1 MLGGLWRRALLWD
14 AQQKWRRI
22 APALAA
28 RAARTLLDIGC
39 GAGALA
45 HQLALTRADLHIT
58 CVDLQAA
65 PLFADL
71 KVSTWDG
78 HTLPYAAQ
86 QFDAA
91 LLLTVLHH
99 CPDPDAV
106 LREALRVAR
115 TVVIVEDVYDTAW
128 QRRLT
133 YFFDSLFNWQ
143 WQAHWMLRW
152 QGAPAHPRSNRS
164 DAVWRASFA
173 QAGWVL
179 EEASQQRF
187 LGLFT
192 QACYVLRG
200 TNPSTT

>member
-1 MLGGLWRRALLWD
+1 MFGGLWRRALLWD

-22 APALAA
+22 SPVLAA
-28 RAARTLLDIGC
+28 HQAHTLLDIGC

-45 HQLALTRADLHIT
+45 HHLANTRADLGVT
-58 CVDLQAA
+58 CVDIEAT
-65 PLFADL
+65 PLFAEV
-71 KVSTWDG
+71 KVVTWDG
-78 HTLPYAAQ
+78 RALPYAAQ

-115 TVVIVEDVYDTAW
+115 TVVVIEDVYQNEV

-143 WQAHWMLRW
+143 WQARWMLHW
-152 QGAPAHPRSNRS
+152 QSALAHPRSNRS
-164 DAVWRASFA
+164 DAEWRASFE
-173 QAGWVL
+173 QVGWML
-179 EEASQQRF
+179 EEARQKRF

-192 QACYVLRG
+192 QACYVLRSA
-200 TNPSTT
+200 NPATT